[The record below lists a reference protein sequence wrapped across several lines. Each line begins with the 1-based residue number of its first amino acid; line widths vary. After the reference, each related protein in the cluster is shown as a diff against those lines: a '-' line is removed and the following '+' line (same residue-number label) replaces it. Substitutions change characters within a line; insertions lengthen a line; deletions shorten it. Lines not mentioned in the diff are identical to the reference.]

1 MVVQYK
7 RPLYIKAMSSTLT
20 MTFLPSSKNMKNK
33 FSHPLKQRTKKQNTH
48 HKFSNSYHRQTII
61 VNQKQNEN
69 VGMNRVRYI

>member
-1 MVVQYK
+1 
-7 RPLYIKAMSSTLT
+7 
-20 MTFLPSSKNMKNK
+20 
-33 FSHPLKQRTKKQNTH
+33 LKQRTKKQNTH